1 MQWITRVKYHQA
13 TILYQ
18 KCLLW
23 ELGIY
28 KKWQWVARLEREFR
42 PEYYSKA
49 LGFFSITDGKLLKFL
64 IRRMTYLNKKLPRNL
79 AGASER
85 KEIRARE
92 IS

>member
-1 MQWITRVKYHQA
+1 MFALGAWDI
-13 TILYQ
+13 Q
-18 KCLLW
+18 KMAVGCKT
-23 ELGIY
+23 GKRI
-28 KKWQWVARLEREFR
+28 QARL
-42 PEYYSKA
+42 YYSKV